1 MKRISYP
8 IAALAL
14 LALSLYGAP
23 AALAQCTRVAPGS
36 IPVAIPAGWARRW
49 AGLT

>member
-14 LALSLYGAP
+14 LALSLCGAP
-23 AALAQCTRVAPGS
+23 AALAQCTRVAP
-36 IPVAIPAGWARRW
+36 
-49 AGLT
+49 